1 MGGIL
6 LSFVPTILQVQR
18 LVLALEE
25 DGRFQIIESLE
36 TLLRTWHVTQRS
48 VRPDHRMIAHSGF
61 LTTAVRCEPKPT
73 GRAQV
78 PAQVIDESPVE
89 SSDEDLAEVPAEER
103 GDGRD
108 E

>member
-1 MGGIL
+1 MGGVL
-6 LSFVPTILQVQR
+6 LRFVPTIVQVQR

-25 DGRFQIIESLE
+25 AGRFQLIESLE
-36 TLLRTWHVTQRS
+36 TLLRTWHITERS

-61 LTTAVRCEPKPT
+61 LTTAVRCQPKST
-73 GRAQV
+73 GRV
-78 PAQVIDESPVE
+78 HVVDESPK
-89 SSDEDLAEVPAEER
+89 EDLAEKPDEED